1 MSPTS
6 SQTSSHSRPRRAA
19 TLFAF
24 LVLALVSTANAQLWQ
39 GPAALEIRAEGQGRD
54 AAGGTVELVY
64 LNLDPPAGPPPVTLD
79 NRGRAT
85 VGGLAEG
92 MWRVSVSREGY
103 MTYQAE
109 VEVRRDDKPEL
120 VATFQQ
126 NVPGAQRMMKVRINR
141 ARPTGDAAPP
151 QIAQRPA
158 PAPAPRETPPPPRR
172 APEPEPVPEPEPE
185 PEETPAPTQ
194 TPAPAPDPT
203 PAPPAPRP
211 EATPQTPPSSPA
223 VPEPEQPR
231 PRPEPEPAPPA
242 PSTPAPT
249 PAPSVEPAP
258 APAPAVPPT
267 STVRRRSYA
276 DRTCYECKPGESSL
290 SVERVV
296 QAGTGCGTGVRD
308 ILAGNW
314 QPAAGLPAGCGVLQ
328 VTLPPGVRYTGY
340 RYEAQGRSE
349 PADCM
354 AGQDCP
360 GGGRWPVNPV
370 VQRGDSAI
378 TVSAAFENPG
388 TGDERRAVL
397 TVYYTNDDRSNTRP
411 RP

>member
-1 MSPTS
+1 MSSTCSPIPS
-6 SQTSSHSRPRRAA
+6 RSRPRRAA
-19 TLFAF
+19 MLFVL
-24 LVLALVSTANAQLWQ
+24 LVLAVVSTARAQLWQ

-54 AAGGTVELVY
+54 AGGGAVELVY
-64 LNLDPPAGPPPVTLD
+64 LDLDPPAGPPPVPLD
-79 NRGRAT
+79 NRGRAV

-109 VEVRRDDKPEL
+109 VQVRRDDKPDL

-126 NVPGAQRMMKVRINR
+126 NVPGAERMMKVRINR
-141 ARPTGDAAPP
+141 ARPTGDAVPPPP

-158 PAPAPRETPPPPRR
+158 PRDTPPPPAPEPTPAPAPR
-172 APEPEPVPEPEPE
+172 PE
-185 PEETPAPTQ
+185 PEETPAAPAPAPTQ
-194 TPAPAPDPT
+194 TPTPAPAP
-203 PAPPAPRP
+203 APV
-211 EATPQTPPSSPA
+211 PS
-223 VPEPEQPR
+223 Q
-231 PRPEPEPAPPA
+231 PRPEPQPAPPT
-242 PSTPAPT
+242 PPRSEPVTPPAPA

-258 APAPAVPPT
+258 APAPAPPAT
-267 STVRRRSYA
+267 PPASTVRRRSYA

-296 QAGTGCGTGVRD
+296 PAGAGCGTGVRD

-328 VTLPPGVRYTGY
+328 VTLPPGARYTGY

-370 VQRGDSAI
+370 VQRGDSAT
-378 TVSAAFENPG
+378 TVAAAFENPG

-397 TVYYTNDDRSNTRP
+397 TVYYTTGESSGTRP
-411 RP
+411 R

>member
-1 MSPTS
+1 MSPTR
-6 SQTSSHSRPRRAA
+6 SQTSSRSRSRRAA

-24 LVLALVSTANAQLWQ
+24 LVLALVSTAQAQLWQ

-64 LNLDPPAGPPPVTLD
+64 LDLDPPAGPPPVTLD
-79 NRGRAT
+79 NRGRAV

-126 NVPGAQRMMKVRINR
+126 NVPGAKNMMKVRINR
-141 ARPTGDAAPP
+141 ARPTGDPAPPP

-158 PAPAPRETPPPPRR
+158 PAPAPRPAPRETPPT
-172 APEPEPVPEPEPE
+172 APEPEPQPEPE
-185 PEETPAPTQ
+185 PEEVPAAPAPAPVQAPTQ
-194 TPAPAPDPT
+194 TPAP
-203 PAPPAPRP
+203 
-211 EATPQTPPSSPA
+211 TPPM
-223 VPEPEQPR
+223 PEPEQPQ
-231 PRPEPEPAPPA
+231 PRPEPEPTPAPTRPAPITPPVPA
-242 PSTPAPT
+242 PSTPPPPPPESIELT
-249 PAPSVEPAP
+249 PAP
-258 APAPAVPPT
+258 APVPAPPT
-267 STVRRRSYA
+267 STVRRSYA

-296 QAGTGCGTGVRD
+296 PAGGTGCGTGVRD
-308 ILAGNW
+308 ILVGNW
-314 QPAAGLPAGCGVLQ
+314 QPATGLPAGCGVLQ

-360 GGGRWPVNPV
+360 GGGRWPVNPI
-370 VQRGDSAI
+370 VQRGETAT

-388 TGDERRAVL
+388 SGDERRAVL
-397 TVYYTNDDRSNTRP
+397 TVYYVTGEPSGARP

>member
-1 MSPTS
+1 MSPICR
-6 SQTSSHSRPRRAA
+6 QTSSRSRPRRAA
-19 TLFAF
+19 TLFAV
-24 LVLALVSTANAQLWQ
+24 LVLALVATAQAQLWQ
-39 GPAALEIRAEGQGRD
+39 GPAALEVRAEGQGKD

-64 LNLDPPAGPPPVTLD
+64 LDLDPPAGPPPVALD
-79 NRGRAT
+79 SRGRAV

-92 MWRVSVSREGY
+92 MWRVSVRREGY

-109 VEVRRDDKPEL
+109 VQVRRDDKPEL

-126 NVPGAQRMMKVRINR
+126 NVPGAKNMMKVRINR
-141 ARPTGDAAPP
+141 ARPTGDPAPP

-158 PAPAPRETPPPPRR
+158 PTPAPRETPRPTPRETPRPTPPP
-172 APEPEPVPEPEPE
+172 APEPEPRPE
-185 PEETPAPTQ
+185 PEETP
-194 TPAPAPDPT
+194 PAPAPVQAPVQTPT
-203 PAPPAPRP
+203 QAPAPAPP
-211 EATPQTPPSSPA
+211 TPQPA
-223 VPEPEQPR
+223 QPR
-231 PRPEPEPAPPA
+231 PRPEPAPV

-249 PAPSVEPAP
+249 PAPSVEPVP
-258 APAPAVPPT
+258 APSPATPPA

-296 QAGTGCGTGVRD
+296 AAGGTGCGTGVRD

-328 VTLPPGVRYTGY
+328 VTLPPEARYTGY

-360 GGGRWPVNPV
+360 GGGRWPVNPM
-370 VQRGDSAI
+370 VQRGEAATTI
-378 TVSAAFENPG
+378 SAAFENPG
-388 TGDERRAVL
+388 SGDERRAVL
-397 TVYYTNDDRSNTRP
+397 TVYYTTGEPSGARP

>member
-1 MSPTS
+1 MSPMFHQAPS
-6 SQTSSHSRPRRAA
+6 RSRPRRAA
-19 TLFAF
+19 TLFAV
-24 LVLALVSTANAQLWQ
+24 LVLALVSTAQAQLWQ
-39 GPAALEIRAEGQGRD
+39 GPAALEVRAEGQGKD

-64 LNLDPPAGPPPVTLD
+64 LDLNPPAGPPPVALD
-79 NRGRAT
+79 NRGRAV

-92 MWRVSVSREGY
+92 MWRVSVRREGY

-109 VEVRRDDKPEL
+109 VQVRRDDKPEL

-126 NVPGAQRMMKVRINR
+126 NVPGAKNMMKVRINR
-141 ARPTGDAAPP
+141 ARPTGDPTPP

-158 PAPAPRETPPPPRR
+158 PAPAPRPTPQETPPPAPR
-172 APEPEPVPEPEPE
+172 PTPQEPPRDTPRPTPPPAALEPDPQPE
-185 PEETPAPTQ
+185 PEETPPAPAPVQTPTQ
-194 TPAPAPDPT
+194 TPT
-203 PAPPAPRP
+203 PAP
-211 EATPQTPPSSPA
+211 
-223 VPEPEQPR
+223 V
-231 PRPEPEPAPPA
+231 

-258 APAPAVPPT
+258 APAPATPAA

-296 QAGTGCGTGVRD
+296 AAGGTGCGTGVRD

-328 VTLPPGVRYTGY
+328 VTLPPEARYTGY

-360 GGGRWPVNPV
+360 GGGRWPVNPI
-370 VQRGDSAI
+370 VQRKDSVVTI
-378 TVSAAFENPG
+378 SAAFENPG
-388 TGDERRAVL
+388 SGDERRAVL
-397 TVYYTNDDRSNTRP
+397 TVYYTTGEPSGARP

>member
-1 MSPTS
+1 MCT
-6 SQTSSHSRPRRAA
+6 QTPGRSRARRTA
-19 TLFAF
+19 TLFAV
-24 LVLALVSTANAQLWQ
+24 LVLALVSTAQAQLWQ

-79 NRGRAT
+79 NRGRT
-85 VGGLAEG
+85 VVGGLAEG

-126 NVPGAQRMMKVRINR
+126 NVPGAERMMKVRINR
-141 ARPTGDAAPP
+141 ARPTGDPAPP
-151 QIAQRPA
+151 PQMAQRPA
-158 PAPAPRETPPPPRR
+158 PAPAPRPAPRETPPP
-172 APEPEPVPEPEPE
+172 APQPTPQETPPPALEPEPQPE
-185 PEETPAPTQ
+185 PEETPAAPVPAPIQTPAPSTPPSPPEPIEM
-194 TPAPAPDPT
+194 TPAPAP
-203 PAPPAPRP
+203 A
-211 EATPQTPPSSPA
+211 
-223 VPEPEQPR
+223 
-231 PRPEPEPAPPA
+231 A
-242 PSTPAPT
+242 PSTSA
-249 PAPSVEPAP
+249 
-258 APAPAVPPT
+258 
-267 STVRRRSYA
+267 VRRRSYA

-296 QAGTGCGTGVRD
+296 PAGGTGCGTGVRD

-328 VTLPPGVRYTGY
+328 VTLPPEARYTGY

-354 AGQDCP
+354 AGRDCP
-360 GGGRWPVNPV
+360 GGGRWPVNPI
-370 VQRGDSAI
+370 VQRGESAT

-388 TGDERRAVL
+388 SGEERRAVL
-397 TVYYTNDDRSNTRP
+397 TVYYTTGEPSGARP

>member
-1 MSPTS
+1 MSLTY
-6 SQTSSHSRPRRAA
+6 SQTSSRSRPRRAA

-24 LVLALVSTANAQLWQ
+24 LVLALVSTAQAQLWQ
-39 GPAALEIRAEGQGRD
+39 GPAALEVRAEGQGKD
-54 AAGGTVELVY
+54 AADGTVELLY
-64 LNLDPPAGPPPVTLD
+64 LDLDPPAGPPPVALD

-92 MWRVSVSREGY
+92 MWRVSVRREGY

-109 VEVRRDDKPEL
+109 VQVRRDDKPEL

-126 NVPGAQRMMKVRINR
+126 NVPGAKNMMKVRINR
-141 ARPTGDAAPP
+141 ARPTGDPAPPP

-158 PAPAPRETPPPPRR
+158 PAPAPRPTPQETPRDTPRPTPPP
-172 APEPEPVPEPEPE
+172 AALEPEPQPE
-185 PEETPAPTQ
+185 PEETPPAPAPVQTPTQ
-194 TPAPAPDPT
+194 TPTPAPAP
-203 PAPPAPRP
+203 
-211 EATPQTPPSSPA
+211 
-223 VPEPEQPR
+223 V
-231 PRPEPEPAPPA
+231 

-258 APAPAVPPT
+258 APAPATPPA

-296 QAGTGCGTGVRD
+296 AAGGTGCGTGVRD

-328 VTLPPGVRYTGY
+328 VTLPPEARYTGY

-370 VQRGDSAI
+370 VQREEAATTI
-378 TVSAAFENPG
+378 SAAFENPG
-388 TGDERRAVL
+388 SGDERRAVL
-397 TVYYTNDDRSNTRP
+397 TVYYTTGEPSSIRP